1 MMVLAAVYSAFSVV
15 AIAVRIAR
23 AVKTDAAGISND
35 AELHIGPRERI
46 QRYRDDIRRSIFVS
60 RWQQGAEAVC
70 PPIKE
75 QWKHAARKDTYRL
88 RC

>member
-23 AVKTDAAGISND
+23 AVKAAGISND
-35 AELHIGPRERI
+35 AELHIGPRERM
-46 QRYRDDIRRSIFVS
+46 QRYWDDIRRSIFVS